1 MLIFI
6 LFSTEE
12 NLVSFLCCCFAKVF
26 SISFHRS
33 QGCSICTC
41 PFHVLVPGVSLQLFS
56 VLVFHVPIVMLSL
69 PRIID
74 EVPVAFLIP
83 PSWCTAEG
91 AVLVDPDRDRSGMV
105 WLLVF
110 ITW

>member
-56 VLVFHVPIVMLSL
+56 VLVFHVPMVMLSL
-69 PRIID
+69 PQIFD
-74 EVPVAFLIP
+74 DAPVAYLTP
-83 PSWCTAEG
+83 PSWCMAEG
-91 AVLVDPDRDRSGMV
+91 AVLVDTGGNRSGMV
-105 WLLVF
+105 WLLVS
-110 ITW
+110 IAW